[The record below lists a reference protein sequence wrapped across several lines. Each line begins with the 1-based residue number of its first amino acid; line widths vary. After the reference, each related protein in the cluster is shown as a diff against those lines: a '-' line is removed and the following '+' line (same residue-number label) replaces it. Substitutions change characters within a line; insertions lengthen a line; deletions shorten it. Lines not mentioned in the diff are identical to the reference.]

1 MREVIG
7 LFAYDRSL
15 ITDDLVRMRYEAS
28 RNPPVRDSWEAMF
41 PAPRQRWVDDLALS
55 GAELNAIA
63 QPVLLVRGRDDRVV
77 PWRSSSAVLA
87 DRLPDC
93 RLYLISGCGHWT
105 MIEKTAEFLDVV
117 EPFLA
122 AASQTKAAEA

>member
-1 MREVIG
+1 M
-7 LFAYDRSL
+7 
-15 ITDDLVRMRYEAS
+15 
-28 RNPPVRDSWEAMF
+28 
-41 PAPRQRWVDDLALS
+41 
-55 GAELNAIA
+55 
-63 QPVLLVRGRDDRVV
+63 

>member
-28 RNPPVRDSWEAMF
+28 RNP
-41 PAPRQRWVDDLALS
+41 
-55 GAELNAIA
+55 
-63 QPVLLVRGRDDRVV
+63 
-77 PWRSSSAVLA
+77 
-87 DRLPDC
+87 
-93 RLYLISGCGHWT
+93 
-105 MIEKTAEFLDVV
+105 AEFLDVV